1 MNEKFCLS
9 ITILLKCVPKGPI
22 DNNPALV
29 KIRLAAESAKSHFYL
44 FILLFKF
51 EPDEIY
57 ALLAVSYYV
66 RGLFYLYLYL
76 VFDGFRVTCPLLGHQ
91 HIFVQIFSNLDTFYI
106 TQSSATVNSI
116 LLNVNLSCL
125 LLTFPFSALLAICAE
140 NSPVSSEFPTQRP
153 VTRSFDVFFD
163 LRLNKRLSKQS
174 RGWWFEMLSRP
185 FWRHCNDIFEIRSY
199 FLTYSACSKPMW
211 SRTEAA
217 NNLKKTLTEIYNR
230 WNAIG
235 LKIWKIISLY
245 IFTCIADAISIP
257 MLIPLYK
264 MKSLHTWPMRSRY
277 ECTFVCSYSGL
288 SLAFVV
294 AMCGV
299 MLKYAKYTVLG
310 GSSRFHVMVSPW
322 LLSNYPDYYIVGL
335 VPNCSITSALVM
347 EILQSC
353 TKPSISLYH

>member
-1 MNEKFCLS
+1 M
-9 ITILLKCVPKGPI
+9 
-22 DNNPALV
+22 
-29 KIRLAAESAKSHFYL
+29 
-44 FILLFKF
+44 
-51 EPDEIY
+51 
-57 ALLAVSYYV
+57 
-66 RGLFYLYLYL
+66 
-76 VFDGFRVTCPLLGHQ
+76 
-91 HIFVQIFSNLDTFYI
+91 
-106 TQSSATVNSI
+106 
-116 LLNVNLSCL
+116 
-125 LLTFPFSALLAICAE
+125 LLTFPFSALQAICAD
-140 NSPVSSEFPTQRP
+140 NSPVSGEFPTQRP

-174 RGWWFEMLSRP
+174 WGWWFELLSLP
-185 FWRHCNDIFEIRSY
+185 FWRLCNDIFEIRSY

-217 NNLKKTLTEIYNR
+217 NNLKKKTYWRNITDEMPLDFRYEK
-230 WNAIG
+230 
-235 LKIWKIISLY
+235 LFHCISLHVLRMQY
-245 IFTCIADAISIP
+245 LYHT
-257 MLIPLYK
+257 LILLYD
-264 MKSLHTWPMRSRY
+264 MKSLHTWPMSSRY

-288 SLAFVV
+288 SVAFVV